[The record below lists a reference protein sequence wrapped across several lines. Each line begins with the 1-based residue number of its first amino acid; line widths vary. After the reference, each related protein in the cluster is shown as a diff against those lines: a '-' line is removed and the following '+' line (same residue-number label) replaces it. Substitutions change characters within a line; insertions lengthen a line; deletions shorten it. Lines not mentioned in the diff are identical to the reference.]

1 MSEGLTTGAEV
12 TAVSPEPTPAHWGPG
27 DLEHWAQSA
36 GSATGWRA
44 SFPGASVG
52 LSFFQATQLFVH
64 PSSKW
69 YCLRVFFAAQLLHL
83 REFSGSITL
92 SGIINIHRRHR
103 RKF

>member
-52 LSFFQATQLFVH
+52 LSFFQGSLVSF
-64 PSSKW
+64 
-69 YCLRVFFAAQLLHL
+69 C
-83 REFSGSITL
+83 FSQVQAVL
-92 SGIINIHRRHR
+92 ELAL
-103 RKF
+103 